1 MAAGVNCVLT
11 TTHDV
16 SGPKKFIS
24 GRGREAGRPRRP
36 DLGSKVGQVVT
47 SLVFFSWVSY

>member
-16 SGPKKFIS
+16 SGPKKIIS

-36 DLGSKVGQVVT
+36 DLGSKVG
-47 SLVFFSWVSY
+47 